1 VVISRGSDPEDSETR
16 KSSFSKGRARLGSQG
31 PEITRVGFGAWAVGG
46 SWAFGWGAQDDSDS
60 IAAIRHAVESGVN
73 WVDTAAVYGFGHSEE
88 VVGRALSPYKVGE
101 EVLVFT
107 KCGRV
112 KGPDG
117 KPVSNLTPESI
128 RKECEASLSRLGVE
142 RIDLFQFHWPDLQ
155 TGTPVEESW
164 ATMVELQEEGKIAYA
179 GVSNFT
185 VELLER
191 CEAIRHVDSLQP
203 PLSMLDR
210 RSLPELIPWCAA
222 HGVGVIAY
230 SPMASGLLTGAFSK
244 ERLESLAPDD
254 WRRNPNHPDAKR
266 FQEPMFSKSL
276 ELVDRLRPIAAK
288 LSTSL
293 SSLAVAWVLAQ
304 PGVTGGIVGARTP
317 AQVDGWLDA
326 DSVHLDEE
334 TLQEMELAWQETVG
348 SLESTSKGLRPP
360 D

>member
-1 VVISRGSDPEDSETR
+1 MSLSGSIDPEGGEA
-16 KSSFSKGRARLGSQG
+16 KSGSGNKQRTRLGGQG

-73 WVDTAAVYGFGHSEE
+73 WVDTAAVYGFGHSEK
-88 VVGRALSPYKVGE
+88 VVGRALAPYNVGE

-117 KPVSNLTPESI
+117 KPVSNLSPESI

-142 RIDLFQFHWPDLQ
+142 RIDLFQFHWPDLE

-164 ATMVELQEEGKIAYA
+164 ATMAALIEEGKVAHG

-276 ELVDRLRPIAAK
+276 ELVDRLRPIAAR
-288 LSTSL
+288 LGTNL
-293 SSLAVAWVLAQ
+293 SSLAVAWVLHQ
-304 PGVTGGIVGARTP
+304 HGVTGAIVGARSP
-317 AQVDGWLDA
+317 AQVDGWIDA
-326 DSVHLDEE
+326 DSIHLDDA
-334 TLQEMELAWQETVG
+334 TIQEMESAWQQTVG
-348 SLESTSKGLRPP
+348 TLESTT
-360 D
+360 